1 MGNETGLGRSF
12 DAMYAA
18 MKAIDPT
25 RPIHYESRNPPYAP
39 TLSSYDVISTM
50 YPSVDHILELMNK
63 DPKRPVIV
71 CEYAHAMGNGLGNFN
86 EYWDAYRK
94 HQRLQGG
101 FIWDWVDQALR
112 HPGPD
117 GRAVWNWVNTSDG
130 ANGNDGLVNADRTPQ
145 PEILEAKKVQQPVDV
160 EALDLPAG
168 RVRVRNGYDFVD
180 LSSLDVS
187 WRVLVDG
194 EVVQSGTLARPL
206 AAAPRE
212 SVEVQLPIDAAKLT
226 AARRSEGSLAATEA
240 FVELSFT
247 LREDQPWARKGHEV
261 AWEQLA
267 LPPGRPTAGV
277 ARSPRPL
284 DVKQVDG
291 RVVVSGPD
299 FAAAFENGSL
309 ASYRWKGEERL
320 AGPLVPHLWRV
331 PTDNDEGGGR
341 ASFAHRWREA
351 GLDRVKV
358 TAQAPRIEKPAAG
371 VVRVLIDSRLQGTG
385 AAAMN
390 VATAYEI
397 GSDGSI
403 GVTADFQVDGEL
415 PPLPRVGFQVQLPGS
430 TSQVEWYG
438 RGPHESYGDRKTGA
452 RFGVY
457 RAKAADMHFPHV
469 MAQENGNR
477 TDVRWVKL
485 TAPGGA
491 GLAFSGAPFDF
502 TAHDYTDE
510 ALLASKKSQRIER
523 DGRVTLSLDLA
534 QMGLGGDDS
543 WSPRVHREFQLTKPA
558 YRFAFRLEPVR

>member
-1 MGNETGLGRSF
+1 
-12 DAMYAA
+12 
-18 MKAIDPT
+18 
-25 RPIHYESRNPPYAP
+25 
-39 TLSSYDVISTM
+39 
-50 YPSVDHILELMNK
+50 
-63 DPKRPVIV
+63 
-71 CEYAHAMGNGLGNFN
+71 
-86 EYWDAYRK
+86 
-94 HQRLQGG
+94 
-101 FIWDWVDQALR
+101 
-112 HPGPD
+112 
-117 GRAVWNWVNTSDG
+117 
-130 ANGNDGLVNADRTPQ
+130 
-145 PEILEAKKVQQPVDV
+145 
-160 EALDLPAG
+160 
-168 RVRVRNGYDFVD
+168 
-180 LSSLDVS
+180 
-187 WRVLVDG
+187 
-194 EVVQSGTLARPL
+194 
-206 AAAPRE
+206 
-212 SVEVQLPIDAAKLT
+212 
-226 AARRSEGSLAATEA
+226 
-240 FVELSFT
+240 
-247 LREDQPWARKGHEV
+247 V

-267 LPPGRPTAGV
+267 LLPGSPTAGV

-358 TAQAPRIEKPAAG
+358 TARAPRIEKPAAG

-403 GVTADFQVDGEL
+403 GVTANFQVDGEL
-415 PPLPRVGFQVQLPGS
+415 PPLPRVGFQVQLPDS

-452 RFGVY
+452 RIGVY

-543 WSPRVHREFQLTKPA
+543 WAPRVHREFQLTKPA